1 MLRVLLVDDH
11 RSYTDL
17 LALGLAADG
26 DAEVVGVAHDAATA
40 RAALAGAD
48 PRRAPQVVVLDVRL
62 PGGGLTLLGDVH
74 AAGARALVLTAHP
87 RPGPAREALEAGAA
101 GFLGKQTPL
110 AGIVAAVR
118 TVAAGGTAHPPAAAS
133 EATGAAGATGAALPR
148 LTPRELDVLRGLA
161 GGRDVTRIAAAHRL
175 SPHTVRDHV
184 RALLGKLG
192 ARSQLE
198 AVVAAERL
206 GLVALDPGGEPVPR
220 AAGQPVP

>member
-26 DAEVVGVAHDAATA
+26 DAEVVGVAHDAAAA

-48 PRRAPQVVVLDVRL
+48 PRRAAQVVVLDVRL

-133 EATGAAGATGAALPR
+133 EATGAAGAALPR